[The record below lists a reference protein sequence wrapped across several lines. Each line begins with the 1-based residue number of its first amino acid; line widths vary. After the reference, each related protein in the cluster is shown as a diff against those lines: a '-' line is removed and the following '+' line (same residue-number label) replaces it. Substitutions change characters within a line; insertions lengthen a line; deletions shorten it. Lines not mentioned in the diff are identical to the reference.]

1 MSQNN
6 HLNDPTLSTNCGE
19 VENLAFLPNAW
30 ILSHKTGSVEA
41 VAVSGFEA
49 VDPQFPR
56 TYDDEFIFS
65 SFNN

>member
-56 TYDDEFIFS
+56 TYYDEFIFPS
-65 SFNN
+65 LIN